1 MKMVKSLLL
10 GSAAGLVAVVGAQ
23 AADLPVKAK
32 PVEYVRVCSL
42 YGAGFWYVPGTD
54 TCLKIGSYVR
64 EQLEWNAG
72 NGGVPIGFE
81 AGGDTGAGRFTRTD
95 TSQLSFRT
103 RASISV
109 DLRTQTEYGTLRSYL
124 EGGFQTSANNGSA
137 PANDVVYF
145 DRGFIQ
151 FAGFTA
157 GRIRSFFDINSF
169 APYGYHNVRFS
180 ADTGALGLWGIGYTA
195 QLGNGV
201 SATISFEDGGSTSQG
216 NNIGQNS
223 SRGHQIINLSLAAQ
237 FGLGTTSFD
246 NEGWTYP
253 DVIGALRID
262 QAWGYA
268 QLSAALHGA
277 NGGYYT
283 AASGA
288 LDACGAN
295 AFCSTLGHPGSEV
308 GFAVSGGFTLNNVL
322 GLQGDTFGMSATY
335 GVGANGYVFKNG
347 ASQVYGS
354 GNSAGFGWTSDGV
367 FVNGGNIELTTA
379 WAVNGAFQ
387 HIWSPR
393 WRTSI
398 YGGYYEVDYNG
409 TATSTICAA
418 PAAPL
423 GFALTAVS
431 NCSPN
436 WSSWTVGS
444 RTQWNPH
451 PDLDVGVDV
460 MWSHLNTAFA
470 GTASLAANGARPAG
484 LYQISDQDVVSVAFR
499 IQRNFLP

>member
-54 TCLKIGSYVR
+54 TCLKIGSFVR
-64 EQLEWNAG
+64 EEVGWNQA
-72 NGGVPIGFE
+72 GGVPAGLNG
-81 AGGDTGAGRFTRTD
+81 AGGQFTRTD
-95 TSQLSFRT
+95 TSQLSMRT
-103 RASISV
+103 RAVITV

-124 EGGFQTSANNGSA
+124 EGGFETTGATGGA
-137 PANDVVYF
+137 PGNDVVFF

-157 GRIRSFFDINSF
+157 GRIRSFFDINSPF
-169 APYGYHNVRFS
+169 TYAYQGMQLVSGDSNVFR
-180 ADTGALGLWGIGYTA
+180 GLWGIGYTA
-195 QLGNGV
+195 QFGNGV

-216 NNIGQNS
+216 NNAGQ
-223 SRGHQIINLSLAAQ
+223 SRGRGDHVVNLSMLSQ
-237 FGLGTTSFD
+237 FGLGTVSFD
-246 NEGWTYP
+246 NGGWTFP

-268 QLSAALHGA
+268 QVSAALHNA
-277 NGGYYT
+277 NPGYYQTGGT
-283 AASGA
+283 ALATGIS
-288 LDACGAN
+288 LN
-295 AFCSTLGHPGSEV
+295 GHPSTAW
-308 GFAVSGGFTLNNVL
+308 GFAVSGGFTLNDVL
-322 GLQGDTFGMSATY
+322 GWKGDTFGVQATY
-335 GVGANGYVFKNG
+335 TQGAFSYAAAGVQSGTQL
-347 ASQVYGS
+347 QVYGS
-354 GNSAGFGWTSDGV
+354 GNNAAFGWASDGT
-367 FVNGGNIELTTA
+367 FVTGGNVELTTV
-379 WAVNGAFQ
+379 WGINGGFQ

-393 WRTSI
+393 WKSSL
-398 YGGYYEVDYNG
+398 YGGFVEIDYNG
-409 TATSTICAA
+409 AQTAAICAT
-418 PAAPL
+418 PAAPF

-431 NCSPN
+431 NCNPN
-436 WSSWTVGS
+436 SSFWQVGS

-460 MWSHLNTAFA
+460 MWTHLNTAFA

-484 LYQISDQDVVSVAFR
+484 LYQINDQDVVSVLFR